1 MKQTNKQTNQTNQTK
16 TLLAC
21 LLALVD
27 LFTDLYAAVDEN
39 ARHFGPGVALRSG
52 RNALELAT
60 RGLRTKQPANEPT
73 KENDE
78 K

>member
-1 MKQTNKQTNQTNQTK
+1 M
-16 TLLAC
+16 
-21 LLALVD
+21 LALVD